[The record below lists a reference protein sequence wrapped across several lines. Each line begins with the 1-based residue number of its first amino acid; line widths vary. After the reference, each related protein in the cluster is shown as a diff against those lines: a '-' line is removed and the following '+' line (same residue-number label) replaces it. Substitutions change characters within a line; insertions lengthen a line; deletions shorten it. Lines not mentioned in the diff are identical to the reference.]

1 MRLPTMAERR
11 RFSDLPGLTAVAATY
26 VYFLIWAQFG
36 LLARMHAAG
45 LDAGSIRVAMAAMG
59 VAGLAASFAAAR
71 LPAGRRSVAAGL
83 AGCAVAA
90 LGSLAASSLAGFAIA
105 AAAVGAATAI
115 ATVAL
120 ASALPQLVA
129 PGRRGLAVGA
139 ATGLAYLICN
149 LPILF
154 EASPAVQA
162 IAAASLCLLASMTM
176 QLSGRADGAPTPL
189 PGAPARRHF
198 HGLGWAAVVA
208 AFLALVWLDSAAFA
222 IIQESE
228 TLRQLTWAPGNIK
241 LLLGAVHLVAALAA
255 GWIVDRGGLLSLPF
269 PAFVALALAALLLD
283 RLAPAL
289 AAGVLYAAGVSLYSV
304 ALVLAPGA
312 RLDDGLAPPG
322 QRAAQLYGVA
332 GWIGSAAG
340 VGMAQDLHRIPGAF
354 LVAAGALLAV
364 AGAIG
369 AGTGALRLARRALP
383 SLALAALGGLTA
395 LAWPVAPAASSRLPA
410 PASSEEQE
418 RATAIARGRAV
429 YVAEGCIHCHS
440 QFVRPQSR
448 DERLW
453 GPARPLDRSERP
465 PLVGNRR
472 QGPDLAAVG
481 LRRSPVWNRLHLL
494 DPRALTPA
502 SRMPSYAHLFARPAG
517 PGDDLVEYLAS
528 LGAGDGEARLALL
541 AAAAEPTPDMEP
553 TSMEPTSAGGLRYR
567 ELCAACHGTDGRADG
582 PLAEHFPRAVL
593 DLAKPRLNHLANRA
607 DGSRDPGGLTHLIRW
622 GAPGTSMAGHETLS
636 RREVAELAAAVA
648 AFAPQGPASDLSAER
663 P

>member
-11 RFSDLPGLTAVAATY
+11 RFADLPGLAAVAATY

-36 LLARMHAAG
+36 FLARMRAAG
-45 LDAGSIRVAMAAMG
+45 LDGGSIRIAMAAMG
-59 VAGLAASFAAAR
+59 LAGLAASFAAAR

-83 AGCAVAA
+83 AACAVAA
-90 LGSLAASSLAGFAIA
+90 LGSLAAGSLAGFAIA

-139 ATGLAYLICN
+139 ATGLAYLTCN
-149 LPILF
+149 LPVLF
-154 EASPAVQA
+154 EAPPATQA
-162 IAAASLCLLASMTM
+162 IAAASLCLLASLTI
-176 QLSGRADGAPTPL
+176 QFGRPAEVAPTPL
-189 PGAPARRHF
+189 PSAPARRHF
-198 HGLGWAAVVA
+198 HGFGWAAVVA

-222 IIQESE
+222 IIQESDS
-228 TLRQLTWAPGNIK
+228 LRRLTWAPGNIK
-241 LLLGAVHLVAALAA
+241 LLLGAVHLGAALAA
-255 GWIVDRGGLLSLPF
+255 GWVVDRGGLLRLPL
-269 PAFVALALAALLLD
+269 PAFAALALAALLLD

-289 AAGVLYAAGVSLYSV
+289 AAGMLYAAGVSLYSV

-312 RLDDGLAPPG
+312 RLDDGLASPG
-322 QRAAQLYGVA
+322 RRAAQLYGIA

-354 LVAAGALLAV
+354 LVAAGALLGV
-364 AGAIG
+364 AGAIR
-369 AGTGALRLARRALP
+369 ARPATLLLARRALP
-383 SLALAALGGLTA
+383 PLAVAVVGGFAA
-395 LAWPVAPAASSRLPA
+395 LAWPAAPAASVRIPA
-410 PASSEEQE
+410 PESPDEMQ
-418 RATAIARGRAV
+418 RAAAIVRGRAV

-448 DERLW
+448 DEQLW

-502 SRMPSYAHLFARPAG
+502 SRMPSYAHLFASSESS
-517 PGDDLVEYLAS
+517 GDDLVEYLAS
-528 LGAGDGEARLALL
+528 LGAGDGGARLALL
-541 AAAAEPTPDMEP
+541 AAAAPRIPQE
-553 TSMEPTSAGGLRYR
+553 SSARAGGRLYR
-567 ELCAACHGTDGRADG
+567 ELCVACHGTNGRGDG

-593 DLAKPRLNHLANRA
+593 DLAKPRLNHVANRA
-607 DGSRDPGGLTHLIRW
+607 DGSRDPAGLAHLIRW

-636 RREVAELAAAVA
+636 EREVDELGAAIA
-648 AFAPQGPASDLSAER
+648 AFAPGSHPDTPPEAR